1 MLLSLEVLTGARLPP
16 DTTFRC
22 QKSTVY
28 STKRISGLS
37 HEPHRFAVQP
47 GCDTCPTEDRQ
58 HGKSSLTKDGIFCR
72 VWCTHRFIRD
82 FFTNEQLVM
91 LSC

>member
-16 DTTFRC
+16 DTTLRC

-37 HEPHRFAVQP
+37 HEPHRFAVQL

-72 VWCTHRFIRD
+72 RGVLAD
-82 FFTNEQLVM
+82 
-91 LSC
+91 LSGISLLMISLLC